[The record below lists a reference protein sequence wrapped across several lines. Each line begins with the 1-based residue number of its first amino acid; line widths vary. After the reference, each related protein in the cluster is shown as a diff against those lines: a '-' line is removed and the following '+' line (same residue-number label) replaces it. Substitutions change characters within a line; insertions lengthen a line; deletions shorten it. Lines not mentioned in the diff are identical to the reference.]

1 MKLPSFMLFVAILTL
16 WGCASIPRDTTQI
29 VSVSTRPQGATA
41 TAKAGFSCTTP
52 CTLPLDSW
60 SDHLL
65 IIAKEGYE
73 PLRVNLKSVAREK
86 SVSDI
91 VCVRCYVPNR
101 EDVLKYDL
109 VPETVEEA
117 LRPVSASP

>member
-1 MKLPSFMLFVAILTL
+1 MKLRSFVLVFTILTL

-29 VSVSTRPQGATA
+29 VSVSTRPQGATV
-41 TAKAGFSCTTP
+41 TAKAGLSCTTP

-60 SDHLL
+60 SGHLL

-73 PLRVNLKSVAREK
+73 PLRVKLKSVVREK
-86 SVSDI
+86 SASDT

-101 EDVLKYDL
+101 DDVLEYDL
-109 VPETVEEA
+109 VPETVEET
-117 LRPVSASP
+117 LRPISASP